1 MTTPIEPRFIHQF
14 VPATQPDIGI
24 TLLLLHGTGGNEND
38 LLPLG
43 RELLPGAAHLS
54 PRGRVLEN
62 GMPRFFRRFAEG
74 VFDVDDLKFQTHDLN
89 NFIKAAAQRY
99 GVAQAHRASD
109 ARGVRHENGSKLVAV
124 GYSNGANIAA
134 SLLLLHP
141 DALAGAVLFRAMVPF
156 TPDFEPNLGHSSV
169 FLGGGIHDPI
179 VPRDN
184 TERLAT
190 MLTSFGAET
199 EVYWHRG
206 GHELGQDDVAAAKQW
221 LSRKVTLWQIAK
233 RASSQGE

>member
-1 MTTPIEPRFIHQF
+1 MNLSTGPQFVHQF
-14 VPATQPDIGI
+14 VPATQPDLAI
-24 TLLLLHGTGGNEND
+24 TLLLLHGTGGNESD

-43 RELLPGAAHLS
+43 HELLPGSALLS

-74 VFDVDDLKFQTHDLN
+74 VFDVDDLKFQTDELN
-89 NFIKAAAQRY
+89 DFIKAATQQY
-99 GVAQAHRASD
+99 GVAK
-109 ARGVRHENGSKLVAV
+109 NKLVAL

-141 DALAGAVLFRAMVPF
+141 HVLTGAVLFRAMVPF

-169 FLGGGIHDPI
+169 FLSGGIQDPI
-179 VPRDN
+179 VPREN
-184 TERLAT
+184 TEALAM

-206 GHELGQDDVAAAKQW
+206 GHELGQDELSAAEQW
-221 LSRKVTLWQIAK
+221 LSRKVALWQSGK
-233 RASSQGE
+233 RAASQVG